1 MKISVRM
8 MQVRFCTLV
17 LAVLFTANARADSS
31 ILKIGV
37 LTDMSG
43 PYADF
48 AGPGSVYAVEKAVAE
63 FSGEIKGKKISVV
76 HADTQNKTDI
86 AVAIARKWYTA
97 DGVDV
102 IVGLTGSGVSLA
114 VVELAKQYNKV
125 ALVTSALTNDLT
137 GDKCTANSVHY
148 GINTYALTNGVVQGL
163 TAEGKKTWFVI
174 AVDYAF
180 GKSMV
185 SDTEAFVKAAGGEIK
200 GVVWHP
206 FNTADFA
213 SQLLRAKDSGADVV
227 AIASAG
233 SDVVNTVKQAAEFGL
248 TTGKQSVAA
257 MVLWVTDAHAIG
269 IKDTQGMLL
278 VQDWYWNADEDTR
291 AFANPFFAK
300 MGKMPS
306 SYHAADYSSVKHMLK
321 TIEGG
326 ADWTDGK
333 TLVGKMKQTKINDHY
348 VRGGFIRE
356 DGMLMHD
363 VFLFRVKKP
372 VDSKSPWDLFS
383 LVQTIPADKAYAPL
397 AQSRC
402 SLPKSNQG

>member
-1 MKISVRM
+1 MGILGRVA
-8 MQVRFCTLV
+8 VVCVYALV
-17 LAVLFTANARADSS
+17 LVVVSPTNARADRSS
-31 ILKIGV
+31 LKIGV

-48 AGPGSVYAVEKAVAE
+48 AGPGSVYAVERAVAE
-63 FSGEIKGKKISVV
+63 LSGEIKGKKISIVQ
-76 HADTQNKTDI
+76 ADTQNKTDI
-86 AVAIARKWYTA
+86 AVSIARKWYTD

-102 IVGLTGSGVSLA
+102 IVGMTGSGISLA

-125 ALVTSALTNDLT
+125 AIVTSALTSDLT
-137 GDKCTANSVHY
+137 GEKCTANSVHY

-185 SDTEAFVKAAGGEIK
+185 ADTETFVKAAGGEMK

-206 FNTADFA
+206 FNTPDFA
-213 SQLLRAKDSGADVV
+213 SQLVRAKDSGADVV
-227 AIASAG
+227 AIANAG

-248 TTGKQSVAA
+248 TTSKQSVAA
-257 MVLWVTDAHAIG
+257 LVLWITDAHAIG
-269 IKDTQGMLL
+269 LKETQGMLL
-278 VQDWYWNADEDTR
+278 IQDWYWNSNDDTR

-306 SYHAADYSSVKHMLK
+306 SYHAADYSAVRHMLK
-321 TIEGG
+321 TIENG

-333 TLVGKMKQTKINDHY
+333 ALVDKMKQTKINDHY
-348 VRGGFIRE
+348 ARGGYIRE

-372 VDSKSPWDLFS
+372 ADSKGPWDLFN
-383 LVQTIPADKAYAPL
+383 LVQTIPADKAFAPL

-402 SLPKSNQG
+402 SLLKSN

>member
-1 MKISVRM
+1 VKIPARTAQICFCVLILSALSIASV
-8 MQVRFCTLV
+8 
-17 LAVLFTANARADSS
+17 RADSET
-31 ILKIGV
+31 LKIGV

-63 FSGEIKGKKISVV
+63 VSGQIKGKKISVV
-76 HADTQNKTDI
+76 HADTQNKTDA
-86 AVAIARKWYTA
+86 AVAIAREWYTS

-102 IVGLTGSGVSLA
+102 IVGLTGSGISLA

-125 ALVTSALTNDLT
+125 AIVTSALTNDLSNE
-137 GDKCTANSVHY
+137 KCTPNSLHY
-148 GINTYALTNGVVQGL
+148 GINTYALTNSVVQAL

-185 SDTEAFVKAAGGEIK
+185 SDTEAFVKAAGGEMK
-200 GVVWHP
+200 GVAWHP
-206 FNTADFA
+206 FNTPDFA
-213 SQLLRAKDSGADVV
+213 SQLVRAKDSGADVV

-248 TTGKQSVAA
+248 TTSEQSVAA
-257 MVLWVTDAHAIG
+257 MVLWITDAHAIG
-269 IKDTQGMLL
+269 VKDTQGMLL
-278 VQDWYWNADEDTR
+278 VQDWYWDANDDTR

-306 SYHAADYSSVKHMLK
+306 SYHAADYSSVRHLLK

-326 ADWTDGK
+326 TDWTDGK
-333 TLVGKMKQTKINDHY
+333 TLVSKMKQTKINDHY
-348 VRGGFIRE
+348 ARGGFIRD

-372 VDSKSPWDLFS
+372 SESKGPWDLFD
-383 LVQTIPADKAYAPL
+383 LVQTVSADKAYAPL
-397 AQSRC
+397 AQSKC
-402 SLPKSNQG
+402 ALLKSN

>member
-1 MKISVRM
+1 MKTLVRM
-8 MQVRFCTLV
+8 MQVCVCTLG
-17 LAVLFTANARADSS
+17 LAVLSTANARADGQT
-31 ILKIGV
+31 LKIGV

-63 FSGEIKGKKISVV
+63 LSGEIKGKKIVVV

-86 AVAIARKWYTA
+86 AVAIARKWYTS

-102 IVGLTGSGVSLA
+102 IVGMTGSGISLA
-114 VVELAKQYNKV
+114 VVELAKQYNK
-125 ALVTSALTNDLT
+125 AAIVTSALTTDLSN
-137 GDKCTANSVHY
+137 DKCTANSVHY

-185 SDTEAFVKAAGGEIK
+185 ADTEAFVKAAGGEMK

-206 FNTADFA
+206 FNTPDFA
-213 SQLLRAKDSGADVV
+213 SQLVRARDSGADVIAV
-227 AIASAG
+227 ANAG

-248 TTGKQSVAA
+248 TTSKQSVAA
-257 MVLWVTDAHAIG
+257 MVLWITDAHALG
-269 IKDTQGMLL
+269 VKNTQGMLL
-278 VQDWYWNADEDTR
+278 VQDWYWDANDDTR
-291 AFANPFFAK
+291 AFAKPYFDK

-306 SYHAADYSSVKHMLK
+306 SYHAADYSSVRHMLK

-326 ADWTDGK
+326 ADWTDGQA
-333 TLVGKMKQTKINDHY
+333 LVSKMKQTKINDHY
-348 VRGGFIRE
+348 ARGGFIRA

-372 VDSKSPWDLFS
+372 SESSGPWDLFN
-383 LVQTIPADKAYAPL
+383 LVRTIPADQAYAPL

-402 SLPKSNQG
+402 SLAKSN

>member
-1 MKISVRM
+1 MRILLRM
-8 MQVRFCTLV
+8 TQICFCALTLNA
-17 LAVLFTANARADSS
+17 LSTAPARADGST
-31 ILKIGV
+31 LKIGV

-63 FSGEIKGKKISVV
+63 FSDKIKGKTISVV

-102 IVGLTGSGVSLA
+102 IVGLTGSGISLA

-125 ALVTSALTNDLT
+125 AIVTSALTTDLSN
-137 GDKCTANSVHY
+137 DKCTANSVHY

-185 SDTEAFVKAAGGEIK
+185 ADTEAFVKAAGGEMK

-206 FNTADFA
+206 FNTPDFA
-213 SQLLRAKDSGADVV
+213 SQLVRAKESGADVIAV
-227 AIASAG
+227 ANAG

-257 MVLWVTDAHAIG
+257 MVLWITDAHAIG
-269 IKDTQGMLL
+269 VKDTQGMLL
-278 VQDWYWNADEDTR
+278 VQDWYWDANDDTR
-291 AFANPFFAK
+291 AFAKPFFDK
-300 MGKMPS
+300 MSKMPS
-306 SYHAADYSSVKHMLK
+306 SYHAADYSSVWHMLK

-333 TLVGKMKQTKINDHY
+333 ALVGKMKQTKIDDHY
-348 VRGGFIRE
+348 ARGGFIRE

-372 VDSKSPWDLFS
+372 VDSKGPWDLFN
-383 LVQTIPADKAYAPL
+383 LVQVIPADKAYAPL

-402 SLPKSNQG
+402 SLVKSN

>member
-1 MKISVRM
+1 MKISIRM
-8 MQVRFCTLV
+8 MQICSCALV
-17 LAVLFTANARADSS
+17 LAALFTVEARADGST
-31 ILKIGV
+31 LKIGI

-63 FSGEIKGKKISVV
+63 FSGEIKGKKISIV

-102 IVGLTGSGVSLA
+102 IVGMTGSGISLA

-125 ALVTSALTNDLT
+125 AIVTSALTTDLSNE
-137 GDKCTANSVHY
+137 KCTANSVHY

-163 TAEGKKTWFVI
+163 TAEGKKSWFVI

-185 SDTEAFVKAAGGEIK
+185 ADTETFVKAAGGEMK

-206 FNTADFA
+206 FNTPDFA
-213 SQLLRAKDSGADVV
+213 SQLVRAKESGADVV
-227 AIASAG
+227 ALANAG
-233 SDVVNTVKQAAEFGL
+233 SDVVNSVKQASEFGL

-257 MVLWVTDAHAIG
+257 LVLWITDAHAIG
-269 IKDTQGMLL
+269 VNDTQGMLL
-278 VQDWYWNADEDTR
+278 VQDWYWDANDDTR
-291 AFANPFFAK
+291 SFSKPFFDK

-306 SYHAADYSSVKHMLK
+306 SYHAADYSSVRHMLK
-321 TIEGG
+321 SIESG

-333 TLVGKMKQTKINDHY
+333 TLIEKMKKTKINDHY

-372 VDSKSPWDLFS
+372 ADSKGPWDLFN

-397 AQSRC
+397 TQSRC
-402 SLPKSNQG
+402 PLLKSN